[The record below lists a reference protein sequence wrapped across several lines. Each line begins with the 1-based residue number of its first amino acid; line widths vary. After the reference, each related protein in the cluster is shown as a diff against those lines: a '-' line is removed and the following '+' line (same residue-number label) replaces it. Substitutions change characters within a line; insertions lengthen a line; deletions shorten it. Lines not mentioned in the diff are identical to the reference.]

1 MIRSNQSGP
10 WRILIASS
18 HPLFAEGLRSLLQRR
33 QETDTVVVGLVSTI
47 EEALSALAELHP
59 DLVIVDYDDEQ
70 VNRDEFLARF
80 VEGEG
85 RLRVVLLS
93 LREGGDEAIVY
104 DRRTLAASQIEDWL
118 EKWTDRQELS
128 EPVNPVSDENEQS
141 RVFPKRSENMK
152 HLIAAALVVIA
163 LTVGGLLWL
172 QRINLLP
179 VQASR
184 QAVAIDGLFNLHFTV
199 IVYLFA
205 LIVGLM
211 IYSIVV
217 FRRKKGDTSD
227 AAHIEGSNALE
238 VTWTIVPLAA
248 VLYIAYVGGLVLGD
262 TTAADPRPLEV
273 NVIGSQW
280 SWRFE
285 YPDLGI
291 NATELILPADKQTLL
306 HLSSTDVIHSFWVPE
321 FRVKQDALPGGAEFV
336 RELRI
341 TPNLVGDYKI
351 RCAEMCGQL
360 HYNMESPIQVIEQ
373 ADFDAWVESQT
384 GAASEDPVV
393 RGEQIAQQFGCLA
406 CHSTDGTVIVGPSW
420 QGIFGSMEELSD
432 GSSVPVD
439 PVYIHESIRDPGAKI
454 TAGFQNLMPPNIGA
468 EMTDE
473 QIDDVIAFIE
483 SLE

>member
-1 MIRSNQSGP
+1 MIRSKQSGP

-33 QETDTVVVGLVSTI
+33 KETDTVVVGLVSTI
-47 EEALSALAELHP
+47 DEALAALENLHP
-59 DLVIVDYDDEQ
+59 DLVIVDYDDER

-118 EKWTDRQELS
+118 EKWTDTQAPP
-128 EPVNPVSDENEQS
+128 EPVITIPIENEQV
-141 RVFPKRSENMK
+141 RDYPKRSDNMK

-163 LTVGGLLWL
+163 LTAGGLLGL

-179 VQASR
+179 VQAST
-184 QAVAIDGLFNLHFTV
+184 QAIAIDGLFNLHFTV

-205 LIVGLM
+205 LIVGVM

-217 FRRKKGDTSD
+217 FRRKAGDTTD

-238 VTWTIVPLAA
+238 VTWTIVPLVA
-248 VLYIAYVGGLVLGD
+248 VLYIAYIGGLVLGE

-291 NATELILPADKQTLL
+291 NSTELILPADKQVLL

-341 TPNLVGDYKI
+341 TPNRVGDYKV

-360 HYNMESPIQVIEQ
+360 HYNMESPVTVIEQ
-373 ADFDAWVESQT
+373 AEFDTWVDIQT
-384 GAASEDPVV
+384 GATSDDPVV

-432 GSSVPVD
+432 GSSILVD
-439 PVYIHESIRDPGAKI
+439 HDYIYESIRDPGAKI
-454 TAGFQNLMPPNIGA
+454 TAGFQNLMPANIA
-468 EMTDE
+468 TDMTDE

-483 SLE
+483 SLR

>member
-1 MIRSNQSGP
+1 MR
-10 WRILIASS
+10 
-18 HPLFAEGLRSLLQRR
+18 
-33 QETDTVVVGLVSTI
+33 
-47 EEALSALAELHP
+47 
-59 DLVIVDYDDEQ
+59 
-70 VNRDEFLARF
+70 
-80 VEGEG
+80 
-85 RLRVVLLS
+85 
-93 LREGGDEAIVY
+93 
-104 DRRTLAASQIEDWL
+104 
-118 EKWTDRQELS
+118 
-128 EPVNPVSDENEQS
+128 
-141 RVFPKRSENMK
+141 

-163 LTVGGLLWL
+163 LTVGGLFGL

-179 VQASR
+179 VQAST
-184 QAVAIDGLFNLHFTV
+184 QAIAIDGLFNLHFTV

-211 IYSIVV
+211 IYSIIV
-217 FRRKKGDTSD
+217 FRRKKGDTTD

-248 VLYIAYVGGLVLGD
+248 VLYIAVIGGLVLGE

-273 NVIGSQW
+273 DVIGSQW

-291 NATELILPADKQTLL
+291 NSTELILPADKQALL

-321 FRVKQDALPGGAEFV
+321 FRVKQDALPGGAAFV

-341 TPNLVGDYKI
+341 TPNRVGDYKV

-360 HYNMESPIQVIEQ
+360 HYNMESPVTVIEQ
-373 ADFDAWVESQT
+373 VEFDAWVESLT
-384 GAASEDPVV
+384 GAVSDDPVV

-420 QGIFGSMEELSD
+420 QGIFGSQEDLLD
-432 GSSVPVD
+432 GSSVLVD
-439 PVYIHESIRDPGAKI
+439 HAYIYESIRDPGAKI
-454 TAGFQNLMPPNIGA
+454 TAGFQNLMPPSISA
-468 EMTDE
+468 DMTDE

-483 SLE
+483 SLK

>member
-1 MIRSNQSGP
+1 MRSRQSGP

-18 HPLFAEGLRSLLQRR
+18 HPLFAEGLRSLLQKR
-33 QETDTVVVGLVSTI
+33 QETDTIVVGLVSTI
-47 EEALSALAELHP
+47 DEALSALHRLHP

-118 EKWTDRQELS
+118 EKWTDRQVLP
-128 EPVNPVSDENEQS
+128 EPYPDVSIEVGRG
-141 RVFPKRSENMK
+141 RVYPTRSENMK

-163 LTVGGLLWL
+163 LVVGGLIGL

-179 VQASR
+179 VQAST
-184 QAVAIDGLFNLHFTV
+184 QAVAIDSLFNLHFTA

-205 LIVGLM
+205 LIVGFM
-211 IYSIVV
+211 IYSILV
-217 FRRKKGDTSD
+217 FRRKKGDLTD
-227 AAHIEGSNALE
+227 ADHIEGSNALE
-238 VTWTIVPLAA
+238 VTWTIVPLVA
-248 VLYIAYVGGLVLGD
+248 VLYVAYIGGLVLGD
-262 TTAADPRPLEV
+262 TTAADPRPLQV

-285 YPDLGI
+285 YPELGI
-291 NATELILPADKQTLL
+291 NSTELILPVDKQTLL
-306 HLSSTDVIHSFWVPE
+306 HIYSTDVIHSFWVPE
-321 FRVKQDALPGGAEFV
+321 FRVKQDALPGGPQFK

-341 TPNLVGDYKI
+341 TPNRVGDYKV
-351 RCAEMCGQL
+351 RCAEMCGRL
-360 HYNMESPIQVIEQ
+360 HYNMESPVQVIEQ
-373 ADFDAWVESQT
+373 ADFDAWVEAET
-384 GAASEDPVV
+384 GAASADPVV
-393 RGEQIAQQFGCLA
+393 RGEQIADQFGCFA
-406 CHSTDGTVIVGPSW
+406 CHSTDGSVIVGPSW

-432 GSSVPVD
+432 GTTALVD
-439 PVYIHESIRDPGAKI
+439 EQYIHESIRDPGAKI

-468 EMTDE
+468 EMTDA
-473 QIDDVIAFIE
+473 QISDVAAFIE

>member
-1 MIRSNQSGP
+1 MTRSEQSGP

-18 HPLFAEGLRSLLQRR
+18 HPLFAEGLRSLLNRR
-33 QETDTVVVGLVSTI
+33 QEKDTAVVGLVSTI
-47 EEALSALAELHP
+47 EEALAALKKLHP
-59 DLVIVDYDDEQ
+59 DLVIVDYDDER

-93 LREGGDEAIVY
+93 LREGEDEAIVY

-118 EKWTDRQELS
+118 EKWTDTQAPPELVAAV
-128 EPVNPVSDENEQS
+128 PIENERG
-141 RVFPKRSENMK
+141 RVYPKRSDNMR

-163 LTVGGLLWL
+163 LTVGGLFGL

-179 VQASR
+179 VQAST
-184 QAVAIDGLFNLHFTV
+184 QAIAIDGLFNLHFTV

-211 IYSIVV
+211 IYSIIV
-217 FRRKKGDTSD
+217 FRRKKGDTTD

-248 VLYIAYVGGLVLGD
+248 VLYIAVIGGLVLGE

-291 NATELILPADKQTLL
+291 NSTELILPADKQALL

-321 FRVKQDALPGGAEFV
+321 FRVKQDALPGGAAFV

-341 TPNLVGDYKI
+341 TPNRVGDYKV

-360 HYNMESPIQVIEQ
+360 HYNMESPVTVIEQ
-373 ADFDAWVESQT
+373 AEFDAWVESLT
-384 GAASEDPVV
+384 GAVSDDPVV

-420 QGIFGSMEELSD
+420 QGIFGSQEDLVD
-432 GSSVPVD
+432 GSSVLVD
-439 PVYIHESIRDPGAKI
+439 HAYIYESIRDPGAKI
-454 TAGFQNLMPPNIGA
+454 TAGFQNLMPPNISA
-468 EMTDE
+468 DMTDE
-473 QIDDVIAFIE
+473 QIDDVSAFIE
-483 SLE
+483 SLK